1 MISDKNALSSY
12 EDKLAAA
19 INHPE
24 AYNLPHVAPVVALFL
39 EHYRPANSRVAADCY
54 LSSLEIL
61 DILSDVC
68 LLSLNHVAVV
78 MAFLGYKLN
87 LSEDKNPEWAMDL
100 APR

>member
-12 EDKLAAA
+12 EDMLDAA

-39 EHYRPANSRVAADCY
+39 EHYRPAKSPEAADCC

-61 DILSDVC
+61 NILTDVC
-68 LLSLNHVAVV
+68 MLSLNHVAVV
-78 MAFLGYKLN
+78 MAFLGYKLHF
-87 LSEDKNPEWAMDL
+87 SEGSNPEWAMDL